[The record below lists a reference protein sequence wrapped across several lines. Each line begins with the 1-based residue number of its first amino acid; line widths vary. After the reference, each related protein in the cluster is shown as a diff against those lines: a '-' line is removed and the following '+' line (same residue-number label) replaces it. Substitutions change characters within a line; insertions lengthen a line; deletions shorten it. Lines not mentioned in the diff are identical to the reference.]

1 MMIHMLSTTIGRVAA
16 RKKLLYCVVSNV
28 GSPRIILDYEKKANT
43 FVNYL
48 DKLTCLGWRPT
59 CPVTAQSGSPITTLQ
74 ASCIIENLSSWSDAK
89 FSIKAFISAVARC
102 GRWKLPNYTTVEIN
116 KISEFNSMFTVLR
129 LILYQILNW
138 FGASSSCDRKEFL
151 KLLIVWGKLVCSET
165 VVRSCGDNFW
175 SFSAHT
181 CEARKTVSVNER
193 NFNASTN

>member
-1 MMIHMLSTTIGRVAA
+1 MKKKRIRSWIIWINWLVWDEDLRAPSPHKADHLSQH
-16 RKKLLYCVVSNV
+16 C
-28 GSPRIILDYEKKANT
+28 E
-43 FVNYL
+43 
-48 DKLTCLGWRPT
+48 
-59 CPVTAQSGSPITTLQ
+59 

-116 KISEFNSMFTVLR
+116 KTSEFNSMFTVLR

-151 KLLIVWGKLVCSET
+151 KLLIVEGKLVCSET
-165 VVRSCGDNFW
+165 VVRSCGDNFC